1 MNGPIR
7 CRAVLLAAACV
18 VLLAGCPVPIPPF
31 GYSSTSRDNLPDKVP
46 AFIVKGTTTREDVL
60 LTLGAP
66 DSHSPDG
73 HWFAYRSE
81 RHTGGIVFVVGAAYS
96 AGGVGVVGYDERLL
110 TVRFDERAIVIDAT
124 LENRICPRGVVASS
138 SGGSAAPPC
147 LKLPDLTGGPR
158 PELSRLRTV
167 YVVKAEGDAEG
178 LDQLFVA
185 ALRRKG
191 LDATAGPAGQA
202 RSDVDAILTYRT
214 STTDPDTSIVQLTA
228 LLQAPGSPEALAL
241 TSSERVPPLRKTPEE
256 MVTEA
261 LANIFTG
268 SGRPFLTLPPYKPE
282 ARQPT
287 PASSA
292 KATVH
297 IEPVR
302 DARGAPR
309 GRFIGER
316 SALGLSI
323 GLIDVAPLPVEIV
336 GQLLHEELALLG
348 HREVASGADVV
359 IDAQLAKFEIRTPST
374 LVYWD
379 VNGVVAVDLGVARS
393 AGARQELR
401 YEANCSE
408 RTYVALSEPMIRGVV
423 LKCLAGLGAK
433 VREDPALARLLAGK

>member
-1 MNGPIR
+1 MNGLIR
-7 CRAVLLAAACV
+7 CRAVLVSATCV
-18 VLLAGCPVPIPPF
+18 VLLAGCPVPVPPF

-110 TVRFDERAIVIDAT
+110 TVRFDERAVVIDAT

-138 SGGSAAPPC
+138 SGGSASPPC
-147 LKLPDLTGGPR
+147 LKLPDLTSGPR

-167 YVVKAEGDAEG
+167 FVMRAEGDTVG
-178 LDQLFVA
+178 LDQLLVA
-185 ALRRKG
+185 GLRRKG
-191 LDATAGPAGQA
+191 LEATAGPAGQA
-202 RSDVDAILTYRT
+202 RPGVDAILTYRLS
-214 STTDPDTSIVQLTA
+214 STDADNIAQVTV
-228 LLQAPGSPEALAL
+228 LLQAPGAAEALAL
-241 TSSERVPPLRKTPEE
+241 TSSERVPPMRKTPEE
-256 MVTEA
+256 LVDEA
-261 LANIFTG
+261 LTNLFHG
-268 SGRPFLTLPPYKPE
+268 SVRPFLTLPPYKSE

-287 PASSA
+287 SA
-292 KATVH
+292 PPGTATVH

-302 DARGAPR
+302 DARVAPR

-316 SALGLSI
+316 SALGLSM
-323 GLIDVAPLPVEIV
+323 GLIDMAPLPVEIV

-348 HREVASGADVV
+348 HREAAGGADVV
-359 IDAQLAKFEIRTPST
+359 IEAQLAKFEIRTPST

-379 VNGVVAVDLGVARS
+379 VNGVVAVDLGIARS

-408 RTYVALSEPMIRGVV
+408 RTYVALSESMIRGVV
-423 LKCLAGLGAK
+423 LKCLGGLGAK